1 MNSFD
6 ENEEKGSMGRA
17 NARTL
22 VVMGTCHRHECDE
35 ASGYGC
41 RHSWRIH
48 GANECCVVYY
58 LAVLWPSAID
68 ILLASTHLKLGS
80 K

>member
-22 VVMGTCHRHECDE
+22 VVMGTCHLTGMNVMRRPAMDV
-35 ASGYGC
+35 ATVGGSMG
-41 RHSWRIH
+41 RM
-48 GANECCVVYY
+48 NVV
-58 LAVLWPSAID
+58 
-68 ILLASTHLKLGS
+68 
-80 K
+80 